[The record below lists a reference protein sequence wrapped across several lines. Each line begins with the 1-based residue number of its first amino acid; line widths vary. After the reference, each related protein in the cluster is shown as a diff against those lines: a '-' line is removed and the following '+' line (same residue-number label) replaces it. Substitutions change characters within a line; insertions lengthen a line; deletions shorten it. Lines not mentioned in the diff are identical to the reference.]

1 MYGNRRGTTFAR
13 RPLLL
18 RLRRWPT
25 GAVLSSLCRRRD
37 QYLGEHRHRH
47 YGQGLRRLMCAATGD
62 QTVSSL
68 HATDLSSQNNKTLQP
83 AGQAGAPDLFRT
95 INAVTRLGRRDA
107 WPLPYNCATVF
118 YPQLTHN
125 RNERVRR
132 TRAAPCERKCHSPS
146 LLSLKTPAMR
156 MNRIRNEQLLAR

>member
-107 WPLPYNCATVF
+107 WPLPYNCATSF
-118 YPQLTHN
+118 IHN
-125 RNERVRR
+125 WHTIGMNACDAHVPP
-132 TRAAPCERKCHSPS
+132 RAKGSAT
-146 LLSLKTPAMR
+146 LPAYCR
-156 MNRIRNEQLLAR
+156 WRHQPWEWIGYGTSSF